1 MIILLI
7 LSIILLSVGLFLIHQ
22 AKKIKVQRTDQI
34 NRINQEIFNT
44 TKELLRLEK
53 EKQNYKI
60 DVNNTKEKLEILHN
74 EQDKLNKELKQKET
88 NINSYYDTLKTKGQ
102 QSFQNF
108 QKQLCDKYDKKE
120 KQFNSKIQLLNK
132 QQKQAQDQLAQIK
145 KVYEAATAARLREQE
160 DEQKWSFYRIRLSDR
175 QATDIAK
182 IQKWKQNLYDPTIVS
197 KVIWSA
203 YILKPTSDLCN
214 RVLGSKTVCGIYKIT
229 NKATGEVYIGQ
240 SVNVAQRWK
249 QHIKCGLGIDASS
262 TNKLYNIMQRTGVW
276 NFTFEILEECSR
288 DKLNEKE
295 RFWINMY
302 QSNKVGMNLTKGN
315 K

>member
-74 EQDKLNKELKQKET
+74 EQDKLNKELKQKEI

-145 KVYEAATAARLREQE
+145 KVYEAATAAHIREQE
-160 DEQKWSFYRIRLSDR
+160 DQQKWSFYKIRLTDKQS
-175 QATDIAK
+175 TDIAK
-182 IQKWKQNLYDPTIVS
+182 IQKWKQDLYDPTIVS

-214 RVLGSKTVCGIYKIT
+214 RVLGSKTVCGIYKIA

-240 SVNVAQRWK
+240 SVNIAQRWK

-262 TNKLYNIMQRTGVW
+262 TNKLYNTMQNTGVW
-276 NFTFEILEECSR
+276 NFTFEVLEECSR

-295 RFWINMY
+295 RFWIDMY